1 MVPEGVYRA
10 RGLRAACGVNKNGKD
25 YVRVAFSLRGGE
37 HDGQEI
43 SDLWYLATDQSARIT
58 LQKLQTCGARLGNG
72 DATDLEGF
80 GDLEVDLVIK
90 HDEHGGKTV
99 LRIQYVNAP
108 GEVGGGGEPTLTAGE
123 QKAYAARWRH
133 VVSTLPPSKRKRE
146 DDVPF

>member
-10 RGLRAACGVNKNGKD
+10 RGLRAVNGTNKNGKD
-25 YVRVAFSLRGGE
+25 YVRVAFGLRGGE

-43 SDLWYLATDQSARIT
+43 GDLWYLATDQSARIT
-58 LQKLQTCGARLGNG
+58 LTKLQTCGARLRNG

-80 GDLEVDLVIK
+80 GDLEVDLVIR
-90 HDEHGGKTV
+90 HDEHQGKSV

-108 GEVGGGGEPTLTAGE
+108 GEVGGGEPTLSPAE
-123 QKAYAARWRH
+123 AKAYAARWRH
-133 VVSTLPPSKRKRE
+133 VVQALPPSKRRRD

>member
-10 RGLRAACGVNKNGKD
+10 RGLRATSGVNKNGKD
-25 YVRVAFSLRGGE
+25 YVRVAFGLRGGE
-37 HDGQEI
+37 HDGQEVT
-43 SDLWYLATDQSARIT
+43 DLWYLSTDQSARIT
-58 LQKLQTCGARLGNG
+58 LTKLQTCGARLGNG

-80 GDLEVDLVIK
+80 GDFDVDIVLK
-90 HDEHGGKTV
+90 HDEHNGKTV

-123 QKAYAARWRH
+123 AKAYAARWRH
-133 VVSTLPPSKRKRE
+133 VVLALPPSKRKRE